1 MRKILKISLPFSG
14 RSSLQLFDE
23 LVPRGNVNRQGFLEH
38 PEECLRDCCVL
49 VFPLKVRDGLALMI
63 DVTLPALNAALGFL
77 DVSLQEGS
85 FHRTFCR
92 SAMESGPFPLD
103 RRFSDRSPLRRAMHD
118 NRNNHRAETEAG
130 LRLINGLPAYLTRE
144 Q

>member
-1 MRKILKISLPFSG
+1 MTR
-14 RSSLQLFDE
+14 E
-23 LVPRGNVNRQGFLEH
+23 GFLEH
-38 PEECLRDCCVL
+38 PEERLRDCCVL
-49 VFPLKVRDGLALMI
+49 FVPLKIRDGLALMI
-63 DVTLPALNAALGFL
+63 DVPLAALNAALGFL
-77 DVSLQEGS
+77 DVSLQEGW
-85 FHRTFCR
+85 FHRTYTDQRWKAGHFL
-92 SAMESGPFPLD
+92 LD

>member
-1 MRKILKISLPFSG
+1 MWWSTTVC
-14 RSSLQLFDE
+14 QLFEE
-23 LVPRGNVNRQGFLEH
+23 LVPIGNMTREGFLEH
-38 PEECLRDCCVL
+38 PEERLRDCCVL
-49 VFPLKVRDGLALMI
+49 FVPLKIRDGLALMI
-63 DVTLPALNAALGFL
+63 DVPLAALNAALGFL
-77 DVSLQEGS
+77 DVSLQEGW
-85 FHRTFCR
+85 FHRTYTDQRWKAGHFL
-92 SAMESGPFPLD
+92 LD

>member
-1 MRKILKISLPFSG
+1 MWWSTTVRQFF
-14 RSSLQLFDE
+14 QE
-23 LVPRGNVNRQGFLEH
+23 LVPLGNMNCHGFLEH

-49 VFPLKVRDGLALMI
+49 FVPLKIRDGLALMI
-63 DVTLPALNAALGFL
+63 DVPLAALNAALGFL
-77 DVSLQEGS
+77 DVSLLEGS

-92 SAMESGPFPLD
+92 SAMESGPFLLD